1 VGFPIGK
8 VIGISSR
15 VIRAIAQAVPVVEA
29 ASQTFGRGSNA
40 EKKSTVM
47 DVVRAELEAASV
59 VVGVD
64 LANDPAIL
72 AAAGQINDAYV
83 DFHKILA
90 RRITAGG
97 GTP

>member
-1 VGFPIGK
+1 MGFPIGK

-29 ASQTFGRGSNA
+29 ASQTFGRGTNA

-90 RRITAGG
+90 KRITAGG
-97 GTP
+97 GVP